1 MTPPTRLGSPNPSRV
16 LERTHATIYLE
27 PGTCQGWQ
35 RIQREWWM
43 GEINADPE
51 SERDRENSCL
61 FLGLG
66 HSLGTNTQGEK
77 QEPGQHC

>member
-1 MTPPTRLGSPNPSRV
+1 
-16 LERTHATIYLE
+16 
-27 PGTCQGWQ
+27 
-35 RIQREWWM
+35 M

-66 HSLGTNTQGEK
+66 HSIGTNTQGEK
-77 QEPGQHC
+77 HKPGQHC